1 MVQIAMEKGNHNI
14 EYEKERKNIFSI
26 VIQEEQ
32 A

>member
-14 EYEKERKNIFSI
+14 ENEKERKNIFSI